1 MIKTSELMLGDF
13 IHLTDGQVA
22 QVIAI
27 DILGNIDV
35 EFVEGG
41 VLNRIR
47 AHEEDIHPIRLSEYF
62 FLTNGFTRQFH
73 SADKIDYFIQDFVIN
88 RDGFNDFWF
97 HIGNDKYITINYI
110 HQFQH
115 ILKSLKMYDISEKLK
130 I

>member
-13 IHLTDGQVA
+13 IHLTDGQIA

-35 EFVEGG
+35 EFVEEG

-73 SADKIDYFIQDFVIN
+73 SADKIDYFIQDFVIS

-97 HIGNDKYITINYI
+97 HIGNDKYIMINYI

-115 ILKSLKMYDISEKLK
+115 ILKSLKIYDISEKLK

>member
-13 IHLTDGQVA
+13 VHLTDGQIA

-27 DILGNIDV
+27 DVLGNIDV
-35 EFVEGG
+35 EFVEEG

-73 SADKIDYFIQDFVIN
+73 SADKIDYFTQDLVIN

-97 HIGNDKYITINYI
+97 YIGNDKYIMIRYI

>member
-35 EFVEGG
+35 EFVEEG

-47 AHEEDIHPIRLSEYF
+47 AHEKDIHPIRLSEYF

-73 SADKIDYFIQDFVIN
+73 SADKIDYFIQDLVIS
-88 RDGFNDFWF
+88 RSYKKCIPFNAETKHLVGTSDEEPEFYR
-97 HIGNDKYITINYI
+97 ID
-110 HQFQH
+110 
-115 ILKSLKMYDISEKLK
+115 
-130 I
+130 

>member
-13 IHLTDGQVA
+13 IHLTDGQIA

-35 EFVEGG
+35 EFVEEG

-62 FLTNGFTRQFH
+62 FLINGFTRQFH
-73 SADKIDYFIQDFVIN
+73 SADKIDYFIQDFVIS

-97 HIGNDKYITINYI
+97 HIGNDKYIMINYI

-115 ILKSLKMYDISEKLK
+115 ILKSLKIYDISEKLK

>member
-13 IHLTDGQVA
+13 VHLTDGQIA

-27 DILGNIDV
+27 DVLGNIDV
-35 EFVEGG
+35 EFVEEG

-73 SADKIDYFIQDFVIN
+73 SADKIDYFIQDLVIS
-88 RDGFNDFWF
+88 RDGFNEFWF
-97 HIGNDKYITINYI
+97 HIDNDKYIIIRYI

-130 I
+130 F